1 MSAGV
6 RKLDRA
12 YRAGDL
18 IEVVKA
24 DTSMFIQCPVGQ
36 AVVLKASDW
45 HCINLKSYGGACPP
59 DFTPYYQILKVMS
72 GGQSF
77 YNIHSHNV
85 RLLSP
90 NETS

>member
-1 MSAGV
+1 MS
-6 RKLDRA
+6 KWLTTLDRA
-12 YRAGDL
+12 YVAGDL
-18 IEVVKA
+18 IEIMKA
-24 DTSMFIQCPVGQ
+24 DTSMFIQCPLGQ

-59 DFTPYYQILKVMS
+59 DFTPYYQILKVMA

-77 YNIHSHNV
+77 YNVHSHNV
-85 RLLSP
+85 KLLSP

>member
-6 RKLDRA
+6 SKLDRA

-24 DTSMFIQCPVGQ
+24 DERMFVQCPVGQ
-36 AVVLKASDW
+36 GVVLKGSDG
-45 HCINLKSYGGACPP
+45 HCINLKSHGGALRPGV
-59 DFTPYYQILKVMS
+59 TPYYQILKLMS
-72 GGQSF
+72 GGRSF

-90 NETS
+90 NEAS

>member
-6 RKLDRA
+6 SKLDRA

-24 DTSMFIQCPVGQ
+24 DERMFVQCPVGQ

-45 HCINLKSYGGACPP
+45 HCINLKSHGGAHPP
-59 DFTPYYQILKVMS
+59 GGTPYYQILKVMS
-72 GGQSF
+72 GGRSF

-90 NETS
+90 NEAS

>member
-1 MSAGV
+1 MSTPI

-12 YRAGDL
+12 YRTGDL
-18 IEVVKA
+18 IEVVNA
-24 DTSMFIQCPVGQ
+24 DDRMFVQCPVGQ

-45 HCINLKSYGGACPP
+45 HCGKLTSNGGGMPAGAS
-59 DFTPYYQILKVMS
+59 PYYQILKVLS
-72 GGQSF
+72 NGRSY